1 VDAAVWDE
9 RYGGTEYLW
18 AVEPNRFVAE
28 QTLPLVP
35 GRALDLAAGEGRN
48 AVWLATRGWRVTAVD
63 FSAVGMAKAERLAAD
78 HGVDVETV
86 VADVLTHPFE
96 EDQWDLV
103 VVAYLQLAEP
113 ARRAVITRAG
123 TALAPGGTIV
133 IVAHDLDNL
142 EQGWG
147 GPQSPEVLYRAEETA
162 AWLEGLDVVV
172 QTVVGRVVPGEEED
186 HVALDTLVVARR

>member
-9 RYGGTEYLW
+9 RYGGREYLW
-18 AVEPNRFVAE
+18 AIEPNRFVAE
-28 QTLPLVP
+28 HTLPLAP

-48 AVWLATRGWRVTAVD
+48 AVWLATRGWTVTAVD
-63 FSAVGMAKAERLAAD
+63 FSAVGMAKADRLAAD

-96 EDQWDLV
+96 QDQWDLV

-113 ARRAVITRAG
+113 ERRAVITRAG
-123 TALAPGGTIV
+123 SALAAGGTIV

-142 EQGWG
+142 ERGWG
-147 GPQSPEVLYRAEETA
+147 GPQSSEVLYRAEETA

>member
-1 VDAAVWDE
+1 MDARGWDK
-9 RYGGTEYLW
+9 RYEGAEYLW

-28 QTLPLVP
+28 HTLPLVP

-48 AVWLATRGWRVTAVD
+48 AVWLATKGWQVTALD
-63 FSAVGMAKAERLAAD
+63 FSAVGMAKADRLAAD

-96 EDQWDLV
+96 DERWDLV
-103 VVAYLQLAEP
+103 VVAYLQLPEAE
-113 ARRAVITRAG
+113 RRDVVTRAA

-133 IVAHDLDNL
+133 IVAHDLHNL
-142 EQGWG
+142 ERGWG
-147 GPQSPEVLYRAEETA
+147 GPQSPEVLYRAAETA
-162 AWLEGLDVVV
+162 GWLGGLDVVV
-172 QTVVGRVVPGEEED
+172 RTVVGRVVPGAEED